1 MLHHIHHFPIL
12 GALMGLLAQKGRTG
26 FGKPSKF
33 DMEKVMK
40 TLKTFENENE
50 TNVDSKNEQKGSDS
64 LIYVFGIV

>member
-1 MLHHIHHFPIL
+1 
-12 GALMGLLAQKGRTG
+12 MGLLAQKGKTG
-26 FGKPSKF
+26 FGKPSKL

-64 LIYVFGIV
+64 LICVFGIV